1 MEKGMDEDAGDRAYW
16 ARPVWARM
24 IVILAGSIMNFIL
37 PFLIFAGVFSLMVYK
52 LHQMLQF

>member
-1 MEKGMDEDAGDRAYW
+1 MDEDAGDRAYW